1 MHNLEHLHLL
11 STAEVASKLG
21 VTPQT
26 VARRVRS
33 GDLLPVGKGAGV
45 RGPYMFDAARIEALA
60 AGTAAAPA
68 VRTDANPQPEAT
80 R

>member
-1 MHNLEHLHLL
+1 MVTHMHNLEHLHLL

-33 GDLLPVGKGAGV
+33 GELRPVGKGAGV
-45 RGPYMFDAARIEALA
+45 RGPYMFDAARIEALVEDTTTEA
-60 AGTAAAPA
+60 A
-68 VRTDANPQPEAT
+68 Q
-80 R
+80 

>member
-26 VARRVRS
+26 IARRVKS
-33 GDLLPVGKGAGV
+33 GELRPVGKGAGV
-45 RGPYMFDAARIEALA
+45 RGPYMFDAVRIEALVEEPTAEA
-60 AGTAAAPA
+60 A
-68 VRTDANPQPEAT
+68 R
-80 R
+80 